1 MVQNNR
7 QKMYQMM
14 KDESSYTREIAWVDY
29 EVAVVLIKVHD
40 FM

>member
-1 MVQNNR
+1 
-7 QKMYQMM
+7 MYQMM
-14 KDESSYTREIAWVDY
+14 KDESSYTREIAWVDC